1 MKMAENDHESTLLS
15 QTTPHFP
22 AQLGSRDLPLLPLQK
37 MADSTVYSSLQL
49 WERISSWQCREYQGK
64 PNEALLCKMFGAVFI
79 PDGIV

>member
-22 AQLGSRDLPLLPLQK
+22 AQLGSRDLPLLPLQT

-49 WERISSWQCREYQGK
+49 
-64 PNEALLCKMFGAVFI
+64 LLFVYFCENRHRSA
-79 PDGIV
+79 